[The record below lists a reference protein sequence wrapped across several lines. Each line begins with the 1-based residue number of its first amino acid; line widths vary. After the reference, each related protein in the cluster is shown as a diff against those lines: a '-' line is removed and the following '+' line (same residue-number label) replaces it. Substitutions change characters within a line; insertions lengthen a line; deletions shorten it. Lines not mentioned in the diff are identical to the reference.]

1 MHPPLPHGRVFCL
14 QVVFNLY
21 LVAFTIYLIYTVC
34 SFLPVFSCTNSY
46 IYRILYTGY
55 GIYGVKYV
63 YADGIHVFCPQSYF
77 TP

>member
-14 QVVFNLY
+14 QVVFSLY
-21 LVAFTIYLIYTVC
+21 LALFN
-34 SFLPVFSCTNSY
+34 NSY

-55 GIYGVKYV
+55 SIYGVKYV
-63 YADGIHVFCPQSYF
+63 YADGIHVFCPHTYF